1 MFKIEDCISLTE
13 LSESL
18 AFMMPTA
25 RGEVVPQIDFGEIPH
40 ISKDEFAKLHAYV
53 LDTIADLGGASFL
66 STFNSFEGFYDWLD
80 TAEHSEQEDTET
92 SLADHLAWLALIFIE
107 LKRGYQYLDA
117 KQEKHWPMIC
127 SVCDEAVQDGQYR
140 SLEMPDAFVLEHR
153 RCCAHDPLWSVMDK
167 ELHGIKAQAAEYVE
181 ACKAFQLK
189 WNTTAL
195 DDEIARF
202 SV

>member
-18 AFMMPTA
+18 AFMTPTA
-25 RGEVVPQIDFGEIPH
+25 RGEVVPQIDFVEIPN
-40 ISKDEFAKLHAYV
+40 ISKDEFATLHAYV
-53 LDTIADLGGASFL
+53 LDTIADLGGVSFL
-66 STFNSFEGFYDWLD
+66 SLFNSFEGFYDWLD
-80 TAEHSEQEDTET
+80 TVEHHEQEDTET
-92 SLADHLAWLALIFIE
+92 SLADHLPWLAFIFID

-117 KQEKHWPMIC
+117 KQAQHGPMIC
-127 SVCDEAVQDGQYR
+127 ASCGDQILTGQYR
-140 SLEMPDAFVLEHR
+140 VSEQPEAYVVEHR
-153 RCCAHDPLWSVMDK
+153 NCCDHDPSWMLVDK
-167 ELHGIKAQAAEYVE
+167 EQRDKKAYAAEYVQ

-202 SV
+202 SF